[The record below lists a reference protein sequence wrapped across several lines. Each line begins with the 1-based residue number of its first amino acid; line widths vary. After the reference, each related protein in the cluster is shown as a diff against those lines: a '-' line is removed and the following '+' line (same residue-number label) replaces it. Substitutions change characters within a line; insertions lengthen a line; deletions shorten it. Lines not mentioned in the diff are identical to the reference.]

1 MKLMLILTMVILIQL
16 LMLTQCSQLRT
27 SPHTHRKS
35 FTEEEH
41 QIKPPPVLRSCF
53 VFFLLSNDLLQ
64 HLLQAMKNTA
74 SSTTDLR
81 LLLKVENTKRHFK
94 EVESQVELDL
104 LSALETEI
112 QPEVFNIVAKVL
124 ESDGFSIGDI
134 KNSDVR
140 HPVDGCCVH

>member
-1 MKLMLILTMVILIQL
+1 
-16 LMLTQCSQLRT
+16 
-27 SPHTHRKS
+27 
-35 FTEEEH
+35 
-41 QIKPPPVLRSCF
+41 
-53 VFFLLSNDLLQ
+53 
-64 HLLQAMKNTA
+64 MKNTA

-112 QPEVFNIVAKVL
+112 HPEDFNIVAKVL
-124 ESDGFSIGDI
+124 ESDGFSINGI